1 MRSVQGVQ
9 RITPAC
15 AGRSDLTERFVQLQ
29 ADHPR
34 VCGEKRVS
42 EKRPKS
48 PYGSPP
54 RVRGEAFFTV
64 LFRCNP
70 GITPA
75 CAGRRG
81 CDQKQM
87 EKTEDHPRVCGEK
100 QED

>member
-1 MRSVQGVQ
+1 MRGEVRYVRSVQGVQ

-54 RVRGEAFFTV
+54 RVRGEARELRDKTA
-64 LFRCNP
+64 LI

-75 CAGRRG
+75 CAGRRIF
-81 CDQKQM
+81 
-87 EKTEDHPRVCGEK
+87 CGF
-100 QED
+100 